1 MIEIICNEENSDKSK
16 QVTRGAAIRRPKN
29 IKQIGEVSSDKKIYI
44 EDYAFTY
51 INSIAYNNPQTHR
64 QAYFSEKVRLM
75 VMKNVF
81 LLRE

>member
-16 QVTRGAAIRRPKN
+16 QLRTI
-29 IKQIGEVSSDKKIYI
+29 IL
-44 EDYAFTY
+44 
-51 INSIAYNNPQTHR
+51 QTHR
-64 QAYFSEKVRLM
+64 QAYFSEKARLM